1 MRTRSVPAM
10 LVALITLATLPLAG
24 AGQSMDLWAGAWALN
39 VEKSKYNAG
48 PPPDPKFANAT
59 VVLSIVDGQLRIT
72 SGPENARWVN
82 VVRFDGKEHRIMGP
96 AQPTTRV
103 YTWIDDRTY
112 EWVQR
117 VRGKVTTTTRLVLS
131 PDGKTHTLTTTGVD
145 EKGERID
152 RMTVYRKAV
161 SAGSPRRALV
171 TRPATRRR
179 PQSRAPPWPP

>member
-112 EWVQR
+112 ESGPAR
-117 VRGKVTTTTRLVLS
+117 AREGHHHDT
-131 PDGKTHTLTTTGVD
+131 
-145 EKGERID
+145 
-152 RMTVYRKAV
+152 A
-161 SAGSPRRALV
+161 RALA
-171 TRPATRRR
+171 RRQDAHADDDRRR
-179 PQSRAPPWPP
+179 